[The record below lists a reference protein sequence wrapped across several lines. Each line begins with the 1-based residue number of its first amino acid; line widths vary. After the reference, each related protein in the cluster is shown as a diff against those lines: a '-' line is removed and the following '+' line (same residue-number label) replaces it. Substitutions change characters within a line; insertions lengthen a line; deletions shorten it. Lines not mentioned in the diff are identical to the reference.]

1 MLAQVEQDI
10 AETVNLLNRV
20 VVNERRSHGA
30 GFDAQSEALHKP
42 GGIEMAVSNSNV
54 RGAHRFRNLRWSNT
68 REIETES
75 SDAFSHSFFRA
86 DAIHGRAALV
96 QHSQHLERE
105 RLLVLTNRFHRSS
118 DVATA

>member
-1 MLAQVEQDI
+1 MLAQVEQDV
-10 AETVNLLNRV
+10 AETVDLLNRV
-20 VVNERRSHGA
+20 VVNERSSHGA

-42 GGIEMAVSNSNV
+42 GRIQMAVSNADV
-54 RGAHRFRNLRWSNT
+54 RARHRFRNLRWSNT

-75 SDAFSHSFFRA
+75 RDAFSHSFFRT
-86 DAIHGRAALV
+86 DAIHGRAAIF